1 MLARSAICFM
11 VLVSGVQAT
20 GLRSDL
26 NNIGTRENF
35 SVLSTGLGV
44 AAFAQS
50 WDDDVRSGVRE
61 SRILDRPTSVSNIY
75 GSSIFNLPV
84 SFGIWSAGKATGR
97 SHLTELGSGL
107 LRTLVLTQLAVA
119 PIKVTIG
126 RERPDGSNKLSF
138 PSGHTANSV
147 AIARFLHRTYGRGV
161 GIPLYIFSCFVA
173 AGRIQD
179 DRHFLSDVI
188 VGAAIGGVVGN
199 SVTLTESRILTI
211 QPTGSGA
218 MLTLE
223 LDALRFNR
231 SRR

>member
-1 MLARSAICFM
+1 ML
-11 VLVSGVQAT
+11 LVNAVQAT

-26 NNIGTRENF
+26 NNIGTRENL
-35 SVLSTGLGV
+35 SVLSTGLGL

-50 WDDDVRSGVRE
+50 WDDEVRSGVRE
-61 SRILDRPTSVSNIY
+61 SRFLDRPTSISNVY
-75 GSSIFNLPV
+75 GSSMFNLPV

-97 SHLTELGSGL
+97 THLTELGSGL
-107 LRTLVLTQLAVA
+107 LRTFVLTQLVVA
-119 PIKVTIG
+119 PIKVMVS
-126 RERPDGSNKLSF
+126 RERPDGTNKLSF

-147 AIARFLHRTYGRGV
+147 ALARFLHRSYGRRV

-199 SVTLTESRILTI
+199 SVTLIESKGLTI

-218 MLTLE
+218 MLTLDI
-223 LDALRFNR
+223 DALPFNR
-231 SRR
+231 

>member
-1 MLARSAICFM
+1 MSTRSIVCLLMLAN
-11 VLVSGVQAT
+11 VVQAT

-26 NNIGTRENF
+26 NKMPTREN
-35 SVLSTGLGV
+35 LSLLTIGLGV

-50 WDDDVRSGVRE
+50 WDNEVRSGLRE
-61 SRILDRPTSVSNIY
+61 SRILDGPTSISNIY
-75 GSSIFNLPV
+75 GSSMFNLPV
-84 SFGIWSAGKATGR
+84 SLGIWSAGKATGR
-97 SHLTELGSGL
+97 SHLSELGSGL

-119 PIKVTIG
+119 PVKVMVG

-147 AIARFLHRTYGRGV
+147 ALARFLHRSYGRGV
-161 GIPLYIFSCFVA
+161 GITLYIFSCFVA

-188 VGAAIGGVVGN
+188 VGASIGGVVGN
-199 SVTLTESRILTI
+199 SVALNGSNSLTVE
-211 QPTGSGA
+211 PTGSGVV
-218 MLTLE
+218 LKLKI
-223 LDALRFNR
+223 DRFRLNK